1 MLNELSSLKGFG
13 LQGNDGTLGTVA
25 DFLFDDSTWKV
36 RWLVADDGG
45 WLTGRKFLIHPSAVV
60 SVEPAI
66 KGFTVALT
74 KEQVKSSPE
83 ILEDRPVSQQMQNDL
98 YDYYGWSPLWSG
110 GMFGGGVYGG
120 MSGIAMPVAA
130 PGLFGNGNA
139 REAVHGDRRD
149 AATLEEGDPH
159 LRSFA
164 EVTGYHVQATDG
176 DIGHVQDLLVDEAS
190 WTIGYFLVDTSNWWF
205 GQHVLVSPSSVK
217 EVDWSERHVRLEIT
231 RERVKSSPSWRPGQ
245 DLDDDLQRRLH
256 THYNS
261 NV

>member
-139 REAVHGDRRD
+139 REAVHRDRRD
-149 AATLEEGDPH
+149 GATCKRPTAISATCRTSSSTKQVG
-159 LRSFA
+159 RSA
-164 EVTGYHVQATDG
+164 ISLSTPRTGG
-176 DIGHVQDLLVDEAS
+176 SGS
-190 WTIGYFLVDTSNWWF
+190 MC
-205 GQHVLVSPSSVK
+205 
-217 EVDWSERHVRLEIT
+217 WSHHPR
-231 RERVKSSPSWRPGQ
+231 
-245 DLDDDLQRRLH
+245 
-256 THYNS
+256 
-261 NV
+261 